1 MTVWTISTDHGTFA
15 ENAVA
20 RLAEI
25 VDVPIISLEVT
36 QALAQHMGVSLM
48 DADAMEHQLSSRLQ
62 EIAMTMAAGVAL
74 MGEAVMELRRP
85 MTLRSVTEQVI
96 RAAAQQPCIVM
107 GRAGFAILAD
117 HEDAVHVRI
126 WAPRQWRVEQLQER
140 RRLSREAAMRE
151 VRREDSSRARDVN
164 RLYGCRLS
172 DADRFH
178 LRIDARRFGSESI
191 AAMLAAAGR

>member
-20 RLAEI
+20 RLAELA
-25 VDVPIISLEVT
+25 DVPIISLEVT
-36 QALAQHMGVSLM
+36 QALAKHMGVSLM
-48 DADAMEHQLSSRLQ
+48 DADAMEHQLSGRFQ
-62 EIAMTMAAGVAL
+62 EIAMSMAASVAPV
-74 MGEAVMELRRP
+74 GEAIRELRRP

-96 RAAAQQPCIVM
+96 RAEAQQPCIVM

-117 HEDAVHVRI
+117 HEDAIHTRI
-126 WAPRQWRVEQLQER
+126 WAPRQWRIEQLQER
-140 RRLSREAAMRE
+140 RRLSHDAATRE
-151 VRREDSSRARDVN
+151 VRREDTNRARYVN

-178 LRIDARRFGSESI
+178 LRIDARRFNSETI